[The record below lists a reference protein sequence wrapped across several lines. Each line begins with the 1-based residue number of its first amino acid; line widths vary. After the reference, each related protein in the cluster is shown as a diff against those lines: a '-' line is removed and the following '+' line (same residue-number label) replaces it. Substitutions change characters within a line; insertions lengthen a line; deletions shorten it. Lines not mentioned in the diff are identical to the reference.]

1 MSAAGA
7 RSRRHLRRPGWRPGA
22 LTIAG
27 VTRLMA
33 LRSRNL
39 GPVPFDVA
47 VALLVLYV
55 VWGSTY
61 LAIRFA
67 VEDMPPYLML
77 AVRFGV
83 AGALLHVGMRL
94 RGKPNPTRRQW
105 LGSAAVG
112 VLLLVGGMGSV
123 GLAQASGAP
132 SGLAAVMVA
141 TMPLWLTLV
150 LRFFGERTSRSDYVG
165 MAVGIAGVL
174 ILNLGGGLR
183 SNPLAAALLLVSPIS
198 WALGSALSRK
208 LPQAPGGMGS
218 ASQMLAAGALF
229 LPLGLLR
236 GERVVAWPSLESAL
250 ALAYLIVFGSLIGF
264 SAYVFLLEKR
274 IRPTLMTSYAYVN
287 PVVAVLLG
295 MAFAGERFGLLS
307 LLGMLVVV
315 LSVLQVVRSE
325 KRA

>member
-1 MSAAGA
+1 M
-7 RSRRHLRRPGWRPGA
+7 
-22 LTIAG
+22 
-27 VTRLMA
+27 TRLRA
-33 LRSRNL
+33 LRTSSI

-47 VALLVLYV
+47 VALVILYV

-83 AGALLHVGMRL
+83 AGALLHVIMRL
-94 RGKPNPTRRQW
+94 RGRPNPTPRQW

-112 VLLLVGGMGSV
+112 CLLLVGGMGSV
-123 GLAQASGAP
+123 GLAQSFGAP

-141 TMPLWLTLV
+141 TMPLWLTLI
-150 LRFFGERTSRSDYVG
+150 LRFFGERTSRADYVG
-165 MAVGIAGVL
+165 MAVGIVGVL

-183 SNPLAAALLLVSPIS
+183 SNPVAAALLLVSPFS

-208 LPQAPGGMGS
+208 LPQASGGMGS
-218 ASQMLAAGALF
+218 AAQMLAAGALF

-236 GERVVAWPSLESAL
+236 GERVVAWPSFGSGL
-250 ALAYLIVFGSLIGF
+250 ALLYLILFGSLIGF

-274 IRPTLMTSYAYVN
+274 VRPTLMTSYAYVN

-295 MAFAGERFGLLS
+295 MAFAGERFGVTS
-307 LLGMLVVV
+307 LLGMAVVV
-315 LSVLQVVRSE
+315 LSVLLVVRSE
-325 KRA
+325 TGR